1 MAYLIVVIDPKL
13 LMPEGEYPARVAD
26 LSDRIRGARP
36 IDAAKPIRM
45 PYDRSAASRRK
56 AVRKGTIEI
65 PDPVRDAL
73 ARMAEKTTN
82 R

>member
-1 MAYLIVVIDPKL
+1 KL
-13 LMPEGEYPARVAD
+13 LMPDGEYPARVAD

-45 PYDRSAASRRK
+45 PYDRSVASRRK
-56 AVRKGTIEI
+56 AIRRGTIEV

-73 ARMAEKTTN
+73 ERMADKTKKN